1 MKYLLIFLLLVVIIL
16 LSLTLGAQNDQL
28 VTFNFLLAQGQYRI
42 STLLASLFA
51 CGFIIGWLVCGIFW
65 LRARLQLAS
74 AGRKLRY
81 LEQKIA
87 AQSSAGRN

>member
-1 MKYLLIFLLLVVIIL
+1 MKYLLIFLLLAVIIL

-65 LRARLQLAS
+65 LCARLQLAR
-74 AGRKLRY
+74 AGRKLRH